1 MIETILFI
9 VFAVAAIGSS
19 LLMIT
24 RTKPVH
30 AAISFLG
37 TLGSLAGL
45 FLLMFA
51 QFVAVLQIIVY
62 AGAILVLF
70 LFVIMMLHVRS
81 GEGPEV
87 KLKFQGPLAL
97 GLATLLGLGLIYVVA
112 ATDLSDVRELPE
124 NMGTVE
130 AIGEALFSTYVLPF
144 EVAAVLLLIGLL
156 GAVALT
162 SKGDDQNDEG
172 DLA

>member
-1 MIETILFI
+1 MIETILFV
-9 VFAVAAIGSS
+9 VFGAAAVASS

-37 TLGSLAGL
+37 TLVSLAGL

-87 KLKFQGPLAL
+87 KLRFQRPLAL
-97 GLATLLGLGLIYVVA
+97 ALATLLGLGLVYVAA
-112 ATDLSDVRELPE
+112 ATDLSGVRELPDD
-124 NMGTVE
+124 MGTVE
-130 AIGEALFSTYVLPF
+130 AIGEALFTQYLLPF

-162 SKGDDQNDEG
+162 SQDDDPSDEEG
-172 DLA
+172 SS

>member
-1 MIETILFI
+1 MIETVLFL
-9 VFAVAAIGSS
+9 VFAVAAVGSS

-37 TLGSLAGL
+37 TLVSLAGL

-81 GEGPEV
+81 GEGPDV
-87 KLKFQGPLAL
+87 KLKFQRPLAL
-97 GLATLLGLGLIYVVA
+97 ALATLLGLGLIYVVA
-112 ATDLSDVRELPE
+112 ATDLSGVNELPE
-124 NMGTVE
+124 DMGTVE

-162 SKGDDQNDEG
+162 SKDDEPSDKG
-172 DLA
+172 GSA